1 LNRPAQGTPSA
12 TYDASGMS
20 ALADPGV
27 NESPSGPAVLII
39 EDEPGIV
46 DFLRRGLEAEGFVV
60 QSAPD
65 GAEGERRA
73 LSESFDAIVL
83 DLMLPGR
90 SGMEVLA
97 SLRTA
102 KPGVPVIVLTARGEV
117 SDRVAGLEA
126 GAVDYLVKPFSLAEL
141 IARVRAQLRVA
152 AQSANSTLRAEDI
165 EVDLLSRR
173 VRRDGVNVM
182 LSTTEFELLVYLM
195 RHAGRVVSREQILS
209 SVWGYEHDPA
219 TNVVDVYIGYLRRKL
234 RRPGSPAPIAT
245 VRSVGYRLG
254 RPAAPAAPAAERST
268 K

>member
-1 LNRPAQGTPSA
+1 MQQQS
-12 TYDASGMS
+12 
-20 ALADPGV
+20 ADPIG
-27 NESPSGPAVLII
+27 EEATGPVVLII

-60 QSAPD
+60 RSAMN

-73 LSESFDAIVL
+73 LAESFDAIVL

-90 SGMEVLA
+90 SGMEILA
-97 SLRTA
+97 SLRQA

-117 SDRVAGLEA
+117 TDRVAGLEA

-152 AQSANSTLRAEDI
+152 AQTSTTTLRRADI

-173 VRRDGVNVM
+173 VRRDGANVL
-182 LSTTEFELLVYLM
+182 LSTTEFELLVYMM
-195 RHAGRVVSREQILS
+195 RHAGQVLTREQILS
-209 SVWGYEHDPA
+209 AVWGYQHDPA

-234 RRPGSPAPIAT
+234 RRPDSPAPIFT

-254 RPAAPAAPAAERST
+254 HVSAT
-268 K
+268 